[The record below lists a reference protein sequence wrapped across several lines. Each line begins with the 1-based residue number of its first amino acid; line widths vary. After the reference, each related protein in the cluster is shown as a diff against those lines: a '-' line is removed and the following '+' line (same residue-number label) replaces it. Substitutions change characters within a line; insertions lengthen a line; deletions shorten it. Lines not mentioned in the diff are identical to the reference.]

1 MADRLEVR
9 GQAPL
14 RIFFV
19 GQCGSGKTTAARYL
33 ISYHDVAS
41 RSEGAG
47 LRLLCICLQ
56 LPQTRQNLQWLGE
69 GVRHSFGITF
79 WLDRVLDGIYKEP
92 YVSLD
97 TSIDDIRHP
106 EDAEKLKSLGW
117 TSIRINCPRDIR
129 FERLKARG
137 RDGDDLSAIDAPSE
151 HLLDDYQ
158 ADYTIDNSG
167 TPDSL
172 HLALDGIMREL
183 RGEGA

>member
-1 MADRLEVR
+1 MTDRLEVR
-9 GQAPL
+9 GKAPL
-14 RIFFV
+14 RIFFI

-33 ISYHDVAS
+33 YNAYLIPVE
-41 RSEGAG
+41 SEGAAVRRVCFEM
-47 LRLLCICLQ
+47 RL
-56 LPQTRQNLQWLGE
+56 PFTRQNLQLIGE
-69 GVRHSFGITF
+69 GMRSVVGITC
-79 WLDRVLDGIYKEP
+79 WLDAVLDRLLYHT
-92 YVSLD
+92 Y
-97 TSIDDIRHP
+97 TIDDIRHP
-106 EDAEKLKSLGW
+106 EDAEKLKNLGW
-117 TSIRINCPRDIR
+117 TSIRIDCPRDIR